1 MVPLVRPHL
10 WERGRRRGF
19 ALNLVKKENDDLM
32 ITSFPRLIARAAF
45 VLALIAPAAIINA
58 QTTGSSARYIPTE
71 VEKLDGRVTQVI
83 DKAEVHFKQGQLNLA
98 DNKREQARDEFDKA
112 VDSILESGMDVRANQ
127 RLQTFYLELI
137 ERIYRLEVPQQQ
149 FAPQTSSPFALVA
162 QTSPSTTGNGRLQDG
177 GGQEAPQVG
186 FREQKFEP
194 SPLDELAKLVLNETE
209 QNVSPGALN
218 ELELAKSAVDFQFNT
233 NPLIQQY
240 INYYQ
245 GRGRSTMENGMRRS
259 GQFMRMVRK
268 IFREEGVPE
277 DIAWLGQ
284 VESSW
289 RPRAQSWAA
298 ASGLWQFIPGTGGR
312 FGLRQTAWVDE
323 RNSFEKATHASAK
336 YLKWLATRY
345 NGNWELAMAAYNTG
359 EGNVDRAIARAGTSD
374 FWSIYPYIPQETRNY
389 VPNILATILIAKN
402 PDKYSFK
409 GIRPDSPL
417 SYDVVQVPNATSLQL
432 IADATDTSVDYLRML
447 NPELRR
453 DITPRGEAY
462 QVRVPGGRAKQ
473 FVAVLKRVPADRR
486 ESARVISITP
496 GEDIQAVAN
505 RTGLSVAQIQAMN
518 GGADLKA
525 TNKLVVPNNS
535 VRNTALVRAKSS
547 ATSSLK
553 SVKAGKGDTIAKI
566 AQRYNVAADELAK
579 LNGVLVD
586 AELEAGREIRMPAAA
601 NDTSNSRSRRR
612 GR

>member
-1 MVPLVRPHL
+1 MVPLVRPYFGK
-10 WERGRRRGF
+10 RGRRRGF
-19 ALNLVKKENDDLM
+19 ALNLVKKENDELM

-58 QTTGSSARYIPTE
+58 QTSGSSARYIPTE
-71 VEKLDGRVTQVI
+71 VEKLDGRVAQVI

-112 VDSILESGMDVRANQ
+112 VDSILESGMDVRASQ

-149 FAPQTSSPFALVA
+149 LAPQTSSPFAPVA
-162 QTSPSTTGNGRLQDG
+162 QNSQSTTGTGRMQDG
-177 GGQEAPQVG
+177 GVQETTQVG

-209 QNVSPGALN
+209 QNVSPNALN
-218 ELELAKSAVDFQFNT
+218 ELEMAKSAVDFQFNT

-298 ASGLWQFIPGTGGR
+298 ASGLWQFIPGTGSR

-323 RNSFEKATHASAK
+323 RNSFEKATRASAK

-359 EGNVDRAIARAGTSD
+359 EGNVDRAIARAGTSN

-473 FVAVLKRVPADRR
+473 FVAVLKRVPVERR

-525 TNKLVVPNNS
+525 TNKLVVPNSS

-586 AELEAGREIRMPAAA
+586 AELEAGREIRMPASA
-601 NDTSNSRSRRR
+601 NDTTNSRSRRR